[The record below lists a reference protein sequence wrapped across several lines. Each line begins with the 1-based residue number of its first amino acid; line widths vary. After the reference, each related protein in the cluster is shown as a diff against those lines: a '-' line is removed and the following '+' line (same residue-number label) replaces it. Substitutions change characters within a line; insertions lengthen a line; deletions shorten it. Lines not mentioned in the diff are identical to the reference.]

1 MDRIEHSASPIEW
14 YQWLLCASG
23 SITIEW
29 VARVS
34 QWDSFHHKCRE
45 WRELKSTDLRVG
57 DLSSSH
63 SSKVY
68 NGWLTREDSVGFNA

>member
-1 MDRIEHSASPIEW
+1 MERIKHSVLPIEW

-34 QWDSFHHKCRE
+34 QWDSFHYKCRG
-45 WRELKSTDLRVG
+45 WRGLKSTDLRVS